1 MRLLR
6 RCRYFDDAL
15 LSRGQ
20 LDEKFRMK
28 QVMDEFTA
36 AGLIPAPLLRWELTE
51 RLPGIYRVCWGQV
64 PGSQVPCSRAEAARE
79 PWTGTREP
87 E

>member
-28 QVMDEFTA
+28 QFMDEFTA
-36 AGLIPAPLLRWELTE
+36 AGLIPAPLLRWELTG
-51 RLPGIYRVCWGQV
+51 RLPGDVSRMLGDRFRVAGAAF
-64 PGSQVPCSRAEAARE
+64 PGTSR
-79 PWTGTREP
+79 PGTVDGNP
-87 E
+87 

>member
-28 QVMDEFTA
+28 QFMDEFTA

-51 RLPGIYRVCWGQV
+51 RLPGIYRVCWGTGSGV
-64 PGSQVPCSRAEAARE
+64 AGSVFPGRSR
-79 PWTGTREP
+79 PGTVDGNP
-87 E
+87 